1 MRSLAAVIGLL
12 TGLGVL
18 SAQVTVFYQQDFN
31 SGVPT
36 DWSLNTGD
44 LGSAT
49 SDFYN
54 RWVVDGHYPAGSIE
68 TDPFCAN
75 GTLLCWPVTIPA
87 VPNQPAGIVGGP
99 QSNFLYVSYVH
110 NPNYSGCTP
119 PTVNYLGFL
128 AASGSCTPAQHYFA
142 KMNTPATIP
151 PGSNPVKLSFIWI
164 CEGGPQSYGEV
175 YYSTNGTTWN
185 ILTSSRVSST
195 QLRGRNTWQLDTI
208 TLPIT
213 RPANIYIA
221 FRFNNDVTLTA
232 NEPSFGV
239 DAIRIFEEVPV
250 TGPTID
256 ITSITPAQVCAGSSV
271 SVAFSTS
278 GTFNAGNQF
287 TAQLSDAAGSF
298 AAPIAT
304 ATGAG
309 SPITLT
315 VPAGT
320 ATGTYKVRVVSTSP
334 AVISDTVDLQ
344 VVNLSNL
351 TCTATPN
358 PGSPGTPVT
367 LTISGSGLPAGPF
380 NVSLNP
386 GDGSPSQPQ
395 NGVAGLPVSF
405 NHTYASA
412 GSYTAT
418 FTVTH
423 PASGCS
429 QTCQVTVQVS
439 APGSPTITLQP
450 PVPWVCSGDGFTV
463 SFSTTGTFGANNTFS
478 VQLSDAT
485 GSFANPTVIGSGSGS
500 PIACV
505 MPATTP
511 SGNYKIRVVA
521 SDPAGTV
528 SNEQPIS
535 VANLSGLSCSVSP
548 VPVPAGQ
555 TATFTVGGNGL
566 PAGSYNITF
575 TPGNGDPNQNL
586 TNQTLP
592 ATLTHTYNADGQY
605 TAQIQ
610 VVHTPSGCVQTCNVT
625 VFVGQQALTLT
636 ALQPTAVCA
645 GETFTATY
653 QATNITFGTGNLFI
667 LEITDGGG
675 NVVSRCTTTS
685 TAAQGTMSCAVPAS
699 LAGGS
704 YTVRLVSTNPS
715 FQSGTQPLTVL
726 SKPVAD
732 FTPSD
737 TILNLPAENVVIFT
751 NNSTGAV
758 SYTWDFGNGQ
768 TSTQATPDPVFY
780 TTPGTY
786 RVMLIATSAGG
797 CRDTAMAV
805 ITVRAAEELTIPNA
819 FTPNGDGVNDRFVIR
834 YSGAERIEVSLYDR
848 WGNPVWSQAQTALS
862 GTLEWDG
869 TIKGSPAP
877 ESVYTGAVRLKTI
890 TGKEVVKGF
899 TVTLLR

>member
-18 SAQVTVFYQQDFN
+18 SAQNVFYRRDFN
-31 SGVPT
+31 SGVPP

-44 LGSAT
+44 LGST
-49 SDFYN
+49 TTGRYN
-54 RWVVDGHYPAGSIE
+54 EWIVGADYNNPPPTFTVPLCGI
-68 TDPFCAN
+68 FCVPITN
-75 GTLLCWPVTIPA
+75 IPTIPPQPLA
-87 VPNQPAGIVGGP
+87 IQGAPN
-99 QSNFLYVSYVH
+99 SSFLHISYV
-110 NPNYSGCTP
+110 PSYSTTGGCTA
-119 PTVNYLGFL
+119 PTTRTTSFL
-128 AASGSCTPAQHYFA
+128 AADGICNAVQNYFA
-142 KMNTPATIP
+142 RMNTAASIPAGP
-151 PGSNPVKLSFIWI
+151 APVKLSFFWL
-164 CEGGPQSYGEV
+164 CNGNSNGYGEV
-175 YYSTNGTTWN
+175 YYSTNGGNTWN
-185 ILTSSRVSST
+185 ILTSSVTNT
-195 QLRGRNTWQLDTI
+195 QWLVDRSAQWNADTI

-213 RPANIYIA
+213 RPANVLIG
-221 FRFNNDVTLTA
+221 FRFVNNA
-232 NEPSFGV
+232 NADEDPPLAV
-239 DAIRIFEEVPV
+239 DDIAIFEEVPQ

-256 ITSITPAQVCAGSSV
+256 ITSITPAQVCAGSTV
-271 SVAFSTS
+271 SVAFNTS

-298 AAPIAT
+298 AVPIAT

-334 AVISDTVDLQ
+334 AVISGTVDLQ

-450 PVPWVCSGDGFTV
+450 PVPWVCNGDGFTV
-463 SFSTTGTFGANNTFS
+463 SFTTSGTFGANNTFS

-485 GSFANPTVIGSGSGS
+485 GSFANPTVIGSGGGT

-511 SGNYKIRVVA
+511 SGDYRIRVVA

-566 PAGSYNITF
+566 PAGGYNITF

-610 VVHTPSGCVQTCNVT
+610 VVHTPSGCVKTCNVT

-653 QATNITFGTGNLFI
+653 QATNITFDTGNLFI

-685 TAAQGTMSCAVPAS
+685 TAAQGPLSCAVPAS

-704 YTVRLVSTNPS
+704 YTVRLVSTNPP

>member
-12 TGLGVL
+12 TGLAVSL
-18 SAQVTVFYQQDFN
+18 AQVNVFYREDFN

-36 DWSLNTGD
+36 GWSLNTSD
-44 LGSAT
+44 LGCAT
-49 SDFYN
+49 SDLYN
-54 RWVVDGHYPAGSIE
+54 RWVVDGHYPAGSIQGDL
-68 TDPFCAN
+68 TCSAGLVCFPIA
-75 GTLLCWPVTIPA
+75 IPA

-128 AASGSCTPAQHYFA
+128 AANGFCAPAQHYFA

-151 PGSNPVKLSFIWI
+151 AGPNPVKLSFIWI
-164 CEGGPQSYGEV
+164 CQGGPQSYGEV
-175 YYSTNGTTWN
+175 YYSTDGTTWN
-185 ILTSSRVSST
+185 ILTSSRVNST
-195 QLRGRNTWQLDTI
+195 QLQGRNTWQLDTI
-208 TLPIT
+208 TLQIT

-221 FRFNNDVTLTA
+221 FRFNNDVGTPA
-232 NEPSFGV
+232 DEPSFGV
-239 DAIRIFEEVPV
+239 DAIRIFEEVPQ

-256 ITSITPAQVCAGSSV
+256 ITSITPAQVCAGSTV
-271 SVAFSTS
+271 SVAFNTS

-298 AAPIAT
+298 AVPIAT

-334 AVISDTVDLQ
+334 AVISGTVDLQ

-351 TCTATPN
+351 TCTVTPN

-463 SFSTTGTFGANNTFS
+463 SFNTTGTFGPNNTFS

-485 GSFANPTVIGSGSGS
+485 GSFANPTVIGSGGGT
-500 PIACV
+500 PITCV

-511 SGNYKIRVVA
+511 SGNYRIRVVA
-521 SDPAGTV
+521 SNPAGTV

-575 TPGNGDPNQNL
+575 TPGNGDPNQDL

-592 ATLTHTYNADGQY
+592 TTLTHTYNADGQY
-605 TAQIQ
+605 NAQIQ
-610 VVHTPSGCVQTCNVT
+610 VVHTPSRCVKTCNVT

-636 ALQPTAVCA
+636 APQPTAVCA

-653 QATNITFGTGNLFI
+653 QGTNITFGTGNLFI

-685 TAAQGTMSCAVPAS
+685 TAAQGTLSCAVPAS

-704 YTVRLVSTNPS
+704 YTVRLVSTNPP

-758 SYTWDFGNGQ
+758 SYAWDFGNGQ

-786 RVMLIATSAGG
+786 RVMLIATSAEG

-805 ITVRAAEELTIPNA
+805 ITARAAEELIIPNA

>member
-18 SAQVTVFYQQDFN
+18 SAQVNVFYRRDFN
-31 SGVPT
+31 SGVPP
-36 DWSLNTGD
+36 DWSLNTND
-44 LGSAT
+44 LGST
-49 SDFYN
+49 TTGRYN
-54 RWVVDGHYPAGSIE
+54 EWIVGADYNNPPPTFQVPCFG
-68 TDPFCAN
+68 FC
-75 GTLLCWPVTIPA
+75 LDVTNIP
-87 VPNQPAGIVGGP
+87 PIPPQPAAIQGAP
-99 QSNFLYVSYVH
+99 NSAFLHVSYV
-110 NPNYSGCTP
+110 PSYSTTGGCSAPATR
-119 PTVNYLGFL
+119 TTSFL
-128 AASGSCTPAQHYFA
+128 AADGICNAAQKYFA
-142 KMNTPATIP
+142 RMNTAASIPAGP
-151 PGSNPVKLSFIWI
+151 APVKLSFFWV
-164 CEGGPQSYGEV
+164 CNGNSNGYGEV
-175 YYSTNGTTWN
+175 YYSTNGGNTWN
-185 ILTSSRVSST
+185 ILTSSVTNT
-195 QLRGRNTWQLDTI
+195 QWLVDRSAQWNADTI

-213 RPANIYIA
+213 RPANVLIG
-221 FRFNNDVTLTA
+221 FRFVNNA
-232 NEPSFGV
+232 NADEDPPLAV
-239 DAIRIFEEVPV
+239 DDIAIFEEVPQ
-250 TGPTID
+250 TG
-256 ITSITPAQVCAGSSV
+256 
-271 SVAFSTS
+271 
-278 GTFNAGNQF
+278 
-287 TAQLSDAAGSF
+287 
-298 AAPIAT
+298 
-304 ATGAG
+304 
-309 SPITLT
+309 
-315 VPAGT
+315 
-320 ATGTYKVRVVSTSP
+320 
-334 AVISDTVDLQ
+334 
-344 VVNLSNL
+344 
-351 TCTATPN
+351 
-358 PGSPGTPVT
+358 
-367 LTISGSGLPAGPF
+367 
-380 NVSLNP
+380 
-386 GDGSPSQPQ
+386 
-395 NGVAGLPVSF
+395 
-405 NHTYASA
+405 
-412 GSYTAT
+412 
-418 FTVTH
+418 
-423 PASGCS
+423 
-429 QTCQVTVQVS
+429 
-439 APGSPTITLQP
+439 PTITLQP
-450 PVPWVCSGDGFTV
+450 PVSWVCNGDGFTV
-463 SFSTTGTFGANNTFS
+463 SFTTSGTFGANNTFS

-485 GSFANPTVIGSGSGS
+485 GSFANPTVIGSGGGT

-566 PAGSYNITF
+566 PAGSYNISF
-575 TPGNGDPNQNL
+575 TPGNSDPNQNL

-610 VVHTPSGCVQTCNVT
+610 VVHTPSGCVKTCNVT

-636 ALQPTAVCA
+636 AFQPTAVCA

-653 QATNITFGTGNLFI
+653 QGTNITFGTGNLFI

-685 TAAQGTMSCAVPAS
+685 TAAQGTLSCAVPAS

-704 YTVRLVSTNPS
+704 YTVRLVSTNPP

-805 ITVRAAEELTIPNA
+805 ITARAAEELIIPNA
-819 FTPNGDGVNDRFVIR
+819 FTPNGDGVNDRFVIW

>member
-18 SAQVTVFYQQDFN
+18 SAQVNVFYQEDFN

-36 DWSLNTGD
+36 DWSLNTND

-49 SDFYN
+49 TGLYN
-54 RWVVDGHYPAGSIE
+54 AWIVGADYNNPPPTTFEVPATFLGMCVGCF
-68 TDPFCAN
+68 DLMLLGNPFP
-75 GTLLCWPVTIPA
+75 LI
-87 VPNQPAGIVGGP
+87 PNQPATILGAPNSAFLHISYLP
-99 QSNFLYVSYVH
+99 SNSTATTL
-110 NPNYSGCTP
+110 GCVVNP
-119 PTVNYLGFL
+119 PTPTTSFLGPDASCSFFAQSYFARMNT
-128 AASGSCTPAQHYFA
+128 AASIPAGTA
-142 KMNTPATIP
+142 
-151 PGSNPVKLSFIWI
+151 PVKLSFFWL
-164 CEGGPQSYGEV
+164 CQGNANGYGEV
-175 YYSTNGTTWN
+175 YYSINNGATWN
-185 ILTSSRVSST
+185 ILTSSVTNSTRLSGRST
-195 QLRGRNTWQLDTI
+195 QWNADTI

-213 RPANIYIA
+213 RPANVLIG
-221 FRFNNDVTLTA
+221 FRFVNNA
-232 NEPSFGV
+232 NADGDPPLAV
-239 DAIRIFEEVPV
+239 DAIRIFEDVPQ
-250 TGPTID
+250 TG
-256 ITSITPAQVCAGSSV
+256 
-271 SVAFSTS
+271 
-278 GTFNAGNQF
+278 
-287 TAQLSDAAGSF
+287 
-298 AAPIAT
+298 
-304 ATGAG
+304 
-309 SPITLT
+309 
-315 VPAGT
+315 
-320 ATGTYKVRVVSTSP
+320 
-334 AVISDTVDLQ
+334 
-344 VVNLSNL
+344 
-351 TCTATPN
+351 
-358 PGSPGTPVT
+358 
-367 LTISGSGLPAGPF
+367 
-380 NVSLNP
+380 
-386 GDGSPSQPQ
+386 
-395 NGVAGLPVSF
+395 
-405 NHTYASA
+405 
-412 GSYTAT
+412 
-418 FTVTH
+418 
-423 PASGCS
+423 
-429 QTCQVTVQVS
+429 
-439 APGSPTITLQP
+439 PTITLQP

-463 SFSTTGTFGANNTFS
+463 SFNTTGTFGANNTFS

-485 GSFANPTVIGSGSGS
+485 GSFANPTVIGSGGGT

-511 SGNYKIRVVA
+511 SGNYRIRVVA
-521 SDPAGTV
+521 SNPAGTV

-555 TATFTVGGNGL
+555 TTTFTVGGNGL

-605 TAQIQ
+605 TAQIR
-610 VVHTPSGCVQTCNVT
+610 VVHTPSGCVKTCNVT

-653 QATNITFGTGNLFI
+653 QGTNITFGTDNLFI

-685 TAAQGTMSCAVPAS
+685 TAAQGTLSCAVPAS

-704 YTVRLVSTNPS
+704 YTVRLVSTNPP

-732 FTPSD
+732 FTASD

>member
-12 TGLGVL
+12 TGLAVSL
-18 SAQVTVFYQQDFN
+18 AQVNVFYREDFN

-44 LGSAT
+44 LGCAT
-49 SDFYN
+49 SDLYN
-54 RWVVDGHYPAGSIE
+54 RWVVDGHYPAGSIQA
-68 TDPFCAN
+68 DLSCSA
-75 GTLLCWPVTIPA
+75 GILCTPVAIPA

-128 AASGSCTPAQHYFA
+128 AANGFCAPAQHYFA

-151 PGSNPVKLSFIWI
+151 AGSNPVKLSFIWI
-164 CEGGPQSYGEV
+164 CQGGPRSYGEV
-175 YYSTNGTTWN
+175 YYSTDGTTWN
-185 ILTSSRVSST
+185 ILTSSRVNST
-195 QLRGRNTWQLDTI
+195 QLQGRNTWQLDTI

-221 FRFNNDVTLTA
+221 FRFNNDVGTPA
-232 NEPSFGV
+232 DEPSFGV
-239 DAIRIFEEVPV
+239 DAIRIFEEVPQ
-250 TGPTID
+250 TG
-256 ITSITPAQVCAGSSV
+256 
-271 SVAFSTS
+271 
-278 GTFNAGNQF
+278 
-287 TAQLSDAAGSF
+287 
-298 AAPIAT
+298 
-304 ATGAG
+304 
-309 SPITLT
+309 
-315 VPAGT
+315 
-320 ATGTYKVRVVSTSP
+320 
-334 AVISDTVDLQ
+334 
-344 VVNLSNL
+344 
-351 TCTATPN
+351 
-358 PGSPGTPVT
+358 
-367 LTISGSGLPAGPF
+367 
-380 NVSLNP
+380 
-386 GDGSPSQPQ
+386 
-395 NGVAGLPVSF
+395 
-405 NHTYASA
+405 
-412 GSYTAT
+412 
-418 FTVTH
+418 
-423 PASGCS
+423 
-429 QTCQVTVQVS
+429 
-439 APGSPTITLQP
+439 PTITLQP
-450 PVPWVCSGDGFTV
+450 PLPWFCNGDGFTV
-463 SFSTTGTFGANNTFS
+463 SFTTTGTFGPNNTFS

-485 GSFANPTVIGSGSGS
+485 GSFANPTVIGSGGGT
-500 PIACV
+500 PIACL

-521 SDPAGTV
+521 SDPPGTV

-566 PAGSYNITF
+566 PAGSYSITF
-575 TPGNGDPNQNL
+575 TPGNGDPNQDL

-592 ATLTHTYNADGQY
+592 TTLTHTYNADGQY
-605 TAQIQ
+605 NAQIQ
-610 VVHTPSGCVQTCNVT
+610 VVHTPSRCVKTCNVT

-653 QATNITFGTGNLFI
+653 QGTNITFGTGNLFI

-675 NVVSRCTTTS
+675 NVVSRCTTTG
-685 TAAQGTMSCAVPAS
+685 TAAQGTLSCAVPAS

-704 YTVRLVSTNPS
+704 YTVRLVSTNPP

-758 SYTWDFGNGQ
+758 SYAWDFGNGQ

-786 RVMLIATSAGG
+786 RVMLIATSAEG

-805 ITVRAAEELTIPNA
+805 ITARAAEELIIPNA

-862 GTLEWDG
+862 GTIEWDG

-877 ESVYTGAVRLKTI
+877 ESVYSGAVRLKTI
-890 TGKEVVKGF
+890 TGKEFVRGF

>member
-1 MRSLAAVIGLL
+1 MNTAASI
-12 TGLGVL
+12 
-18 SAQVTVFYQQDFN
+18 
-31 SGVPT
+31 
-36 DWSLNTGD
+36 
-44 LGSAT
+44 
-49 SDFYN
+49 
-54 RWVVDGHYPAGSIE
+54 PAG
-68 TDPFCAN
+68 TA
-75 GTLLCWPVTIPA
+75 
-87 VPNQPAGIVGGP
+87 
-99 QSNFLYVSYVH
+99 
-110 NPNYSGCTP
+110 
-119 PTVNYLGFL
+119 
-128 AASGSCTPAQHYFA
+128 
-142 KMNTPATIP
+142 
-151 PGSNPVKLSFIWI
+151 PVKLSFFWV
-164 CEGGPQSYGEV
+164 CNGNSNGYGEV
-175 YYSTNGTTWN
+175 YYSTNGGNTWN
-185 ILTSSRVSST
+185 ILTSSVTNT
-195 QLRGRNTWQLDTI
+195 QRLVDRSAQWNADTI

-213 RPANIYIA
+213 RPANVLIG
-221 FRFNNDVTLTA
+221 FRFVNNAGADEDPPLA
-232 NEPSFGV
+232 V
-239 DAIRIFEEVPV
+239 DEIAIFEEVPQ
-250 TGPTID
+250 TG
-256 ITSITPAQVCAGSSV
+256 
-271 SVAFSTS
+271 
-278 GTFNAGNQF
+278 
-287 TAQLSDAAGSF
+287 
-298 AAPIAT
+298 
-304 ATGAG
+304 
-309 SPITLT
+309 
-315 VPAGT
+315 
-320 ATGTYKVRVVSTSP
+320 
-334 AVISDTVDLQ
+334 
-344 VVNLSNL
+344 
-351 TCTATPN
+351 
-358 PGSPGTPVT
+358 
-367 LTISGSGLPAGPF
+367 
-380 NVSLNP
+380 
-386 GDGSPSQPQ
+386 
-395 NGVAGLPVSF
+395 
-405 NHTYASA
+405 
-412 GSYTAT
+412 
-418 FTVTH
+418 
-423 PASGCS
+423 
-429 QTCQVTVQVS
+429 
-439 APGSPTITLQP
+439 PTITLQP
-450 PVPWVCSGDGFTV
+450 PVSWVCNGDGFTV
-463 SFSTTGTFGANNTFS
+463 SFTTSGTFGANNTFS

-485 GSFANPTVIGSGSGS
+485 GSFANPTVIGSGGGT

-610 VVHTPSGCVQTCNVT
+610 VVHTPSGCVKTCNVT

-653 QATNITFGTGNLFI
+653 QGTNITFGTGNLFI

-685 TAAQGTMSCAVPAS
+685 TAAQGTLSCAVPAS

-704 YTVRLVSTNPS
+704 YTVRLVSTNPP

-726 SKPVAD
+726 SKPVAA

-805 ITVRAAEELTIPNA
+805 ITARAAEELIIPNA

>member
-18 SAQVTVFYQQDFN
+18 SAQFYQQDFN

-36 DWSLNTGD
+36 DWSLNTND
-44 LGSAT
+44 LGST
-49 SDFYN
+49 TTGLYN
-54 RWVVDGHYPAGSIE
+54 EWIVGADYNNPPPTFTVPLCGI
-68 TDPFCAN
+68 FCAPITN
-75 GTLLCWPVTIPA
+75 IP
-87 VPNQPAGIVGGP
+87 PIPPQPAAIQGAP
-99 QSNFLYVSYVH
+99 NSAFLHVSYV
-110 NPNYSGCTP
+110 PSYSTTGGCSAPATR
-119 PTVNYLGFL
+119 TTSFL
-128 AASGSCTPAQHYFA
+128 AADGICNAAQSYFA
-142 KMNTPATIP
+142 RMNTAASIP
-151 PGSNPVKLSFIWI
+151 LGTAPVKLSFFWV
-164 CEGGPQSYGEV
+164 CNGNSNGYGEV
-175 YYSTNGTTWN
+175 YYSTNGGNTWN
-185 ILTSSRVSST
+185 ILTSSVTNT
-195 QLRGRNTWQLDTI
+195 QRLVDRSAQWNADTI

-213 RPANIYIA
+213 RPANVLIG
-221 FRFNNDVTLTA
+221 FRFVNNA
-232 NEPSFGV
+232 NADEDPPLAV
-239 DAIRIFEEVPV
+239 DDIAIFEEVPQ
-250 TGPTID
+250 TG
-256 ITSITPAQVCAGSSV
+256 
-271 SVAFSTS
+271 
-278 GTFNAGNQF
+278 
-287 TAQLSDAAGSF
+287 
-298 AAPIAT
+298 
-304 ATGAG
+304 
-309 SPITLT
+309 
-315 VPAGT
+315 
-320 ATGTYKVRVVSTSP
+320 
-334 AVISDTVDLQ
+334 
-344 VVNLSNL
+344 
-351 TCTATPN
+351 
-358 PGSPGTPVT
+358 
-367 LTISGSGLPAGPF
+367 
-380 NVSLNP
+380 
-386 GDGSPSQPQ
+386 
-395 NGVAGLPVSF
+395 
-405 NHTYASA
+405 
-412 GSYTAT
+412 
-418 FTVTH
+418 
-423 PASGCS
+423 
-429 QTCQVTVQVS
+429 
-439 APGSPTITLQP
+439 PTITLQP
-450 PVPWVCSGDGFTV
+450 PVSWVCNGDGFTV
-463 SFSTTGTFGANNTFS
+463 SFTTSGTFGANNTFS

-485 GSFANPTVIGSGSGS
+485 GSFANPTVIGSGGGT

-575 TPGNGDPNQNL
+575 TPGNSDPNQNL

-610 VVHTPSGCVQTCNVT
+610 VVHTPSGCVKTCNVT

-653 QATNITFGTGNLFI
+653 QGTNITFGTGNLFI

-685 TAAQGTMSCAVPAS
+685 TAAQGTLSCAVPAS

-704 YTVRLVSTNPS
+704 YTVRLVSTNPP
-715 FQSGTQPLTVL
+715 FQSGTQPFTVL
-726 SKPVAD
+726 SKPVAA

-805 ITVRAAEELTIPNA
+805 ITARAAEELIIPNA
-819 FTPNGDGVNDRFVIR
+819 FTPNGDGVNDRFVIW

>member
-18 SAQVTVFYQQDFN
+18 SAQVNVFYRRDFN
-31 SGVPT
+31 SGVPP

-44 LGSAT
+44 LGST
-49 SDFYN
+49 TTGLYN
-54 RWVVDGHYPAGSIE
+54 EWIVGADYNNPPPSFEVPIGLPPFIPCGSSCLPI
-68 TDPFCAN
+68 
-75 GTLLCWPVTIPA
+75 TINSNAIIP
-87 VPNQPAGIVGGP
+87 PQPAAIQGAP
-99 QSNFLYVSYVH
+99 NSAFLHVSYIPS
-110 NPNYSGCTP
+110 NSTAGGCTAP
-119 PTVNYLGFL
+119 ATRTTSFL
-128 AASGSCTPAQHYFA
+128 AADGFCYSAQRYFA
-142 KMNTPATIP
+142 RMNTAVSIPAGTA
-151 PGSNPVKLSFIWI
+151 PVKLSFFWV
-164 CEGGPQSYGEV
+164 CNGNSNGYGEV
-175 YYSTNGTTWN
+175 YYSTNGGNTWN
-185 ILTSSRVSST
+185 ILTSSVTNT
-195 QLRGRNTWQLDTI
+195 QRLVDRSAQWNADTI

-213 RPANIYIA
+213 RPANVLIG
-221 FRFNNDVTLTA
+221 FRFVNNA
-232 NEPSFGV
+232 NADEDPPLAV
-239 DAIRIFEEVPV
+239 DDIAIFEEVPQ

-256 ITSITPAQVCAGSSV
+256 ITSITPAQVCAGSTV

-287 TAQLSDAAGSF
+287 EAQLSDASGSF
-298 AAPIAT
+298 AVPIAT
-304 ATGAG
+304 ARGAG

-334 AVISDTVDLQ
+334 AVISNTVDLQ

-380 NVSLNP
+380 DVSLNP
-386 GDGSPSQPQ
+386 GDGSPSQTQ
-395 NGVAGLPVSF
+395 NGVAGLPVNF

-429 QTCQVTVQVS
+429 QTCPVTVQVA

-450 PVPWVCSGDGFTV
+450 PVPWVCNGDGFTV
-463 SFSTTGTFGANNTFS
+463 SFTTSGTFGANNTFS

-485 GSFANPTVIGSGSGS
+485 GSFANPTVIGSGNGT

-505 MPATTP
+505 IPATTP
-511 SGNYKIRVVA
+511 SGDYKIRVVA
-521 SDPAGTV
+521 SDPAGIV

-575 TPGNGDPNQNL
+575 TPGNGDPNQDL
-586 TNQTLP
+586 TDQTLP
-592 ATLTHTYNADGQY
+592 ATLTYTYNADGQY

-610 VVHTPSGCVQTCNVT
+610 VVHTPSNCVKTCDVT

-636 ALQPTAVCA
+636 ALQPTAACA

-653 QATNITFGTGNLFI
+653 QGTNITFDTGNLFI

-675 NVVSRCTTTS
+675 NVVSRCTTSS
-685 TAAQGTMSCAVPAS
+685 TAEQGTLSCAVPAS

-704 YTVRLVSTNPS
+704 YTVRLVSTNPP

-726 SKPVAD
+726 SKPWRPLRPP
-732 FTPSD
+732 TP
-737 TILNLPAENVVIFT
+737 F
-751 NNSTGAV
+751 ST
-758 SYTWDFGNGQ
+758 S
-768 TSTQATPDPVFY
+768 
-780 TTPGTY
+780 
-786 RVMLIATSAGG
+786 
-797 CRDTAMAV
+797 
-805 ITVRAAEELTIPNA
+805 
-819 FTPNGDGVNDRFVIR
+819 
-834 YSGAERIEVSLYDR
+834 
-848 WGNPVWSQAQTALS
+848 
-862 GTLEWDG
+862 
-869 TIKGSPAP
+869 
-877 ESVYTGAVRLKTI
+877 
-890 TGKEVVKGF
+890 
-899 TVTLLR
+899 LLRMW

>member
-12 TGLGVL
+12 TGLAVL
-18 SAQVTVFYQQDFN
+18 SAQVNVFYQEDFN

-36 DWSLNTGD
+36 GWSLNTSD
-44 LGSAT
+44 LGCAT
-49 SDFYN
+49 SDLYN
-54 RWVVDGHYPAGSIE
+54 RWVVDGHYPAGSIQGDL
-68 TDPFCAN
+68 TCSAGLVCFPIA
-75 GTLLCWPVTIPA
+75 IPA

-128 AASGSCTPAQHYFA
+128 AANGFCAPAQHYFA

-151 PGSNPVKLSFIWI
+151 AGPNPVKLSFIWI
-164 CEGGPQSYGEV
+164 CQGGPQSYGEV
-175 YYSTNGTTWN
+175 YYSTDGTTWN
-185 ILTSSRVSST
+185 ILTSSRVNST
-195 QLRGRNTWQLDTI
+195 QLQGRNTWQLDTI
-208 TLPIT
+208 TLQIT

-221 FRFNNDVTLTA
+221 FRFNNDVGTPA
-232 NEPSFGV
+232 DEPSFGV
-239 DAIRIFEEVPV
+239 DAIRIFEEVPQ
-250 TGPTID
+250 TG
-256 ITSITPAQVCAGSSV
+256 
-271 SVAFSTS
+271 
-278 GTFNAGNQF
+278 
-287 TAQLSDAAGSF
+287 
-298 AAPIAT
+298 
-304 ATGAG
+304 
-309 SPITLT
+309 
-315 VPAGT
+315 
-320 ATGTYKVRVVSTSP
+320 
-334 AVISDTVDLQ
+334 
-344 VVNLSNL
+344 
-351 TCTATPN
+351 
-358 PGSPGTPVT
+358 
-367 LTISGSGLPAGPF
+367 
-380 NVSLNP
+380 
-386 GDGSPSQPQ
+386 
-395 NGVAGLPVSF
+395 
-405 NHTYASA
+405 
-412 GSYTAT
+412 
-418 FTVTH
+418 
-423 PASGCS
+423 
-429 QTCQVTVQVS
+429 
-439 APGSPTITLQP
+439 PTITLQP
-450 PVPWVCSGDGFTV
+450 PVPWVCNGDGFTV
-463 SFSTTGTFGANNTFS
+463 SFTTTGTFGANNTFS

-485 GSFANPTVIGSGSGS
+485 GSFANPTVIGSGSGT

-521 SDPAGTV
+521 SDPAGIV

-610 VVHTPSGCVQTCNVT
+610 VVHTPSGCVKTCNVT

-636 ALQPTAVCA
+636 APQPTAVCA

-653 QATNITFGTGNLFI
+653 QGTNITFGTGNLFI

-685 TAAQGTMSCAVPAS
+685 TAAQGTLSCAVPAS

-704 YTVRLVSTNPS
+704 YTVRLVSTNPP

-726 SKPVAD
+726 PKPVAA

-805 ITVRAAEELTIPNA
+805 ITARAAEELTIPNA

>member
-49 SDFYN
+49 SDLYN

-68 TDPFCAN
+68 VDICSGGFFCIP
-75 GTLLCWPVTIPA
+75 TSIPA

-119 PTVNYLGFL
+119 PTANYLAFL
-128 AASGSCTPAQHYFA
+128 AADGSCTPAQHYFA

-151 PGSNPVKLSFIWI
+151 AGSNPVKLSFIWI

-213 RPANIYIA
+213 RPANVYIA
-221 FRFNNDVTLTA
+221 FRFNNDVVTTA
-232 NEPSFGV
+232 QDPSFGV

-256 ITSITPAQVCAGSSV
+256 ITSITPAQVCAGSTV
-271 SVAFSTS
+271 SVAFNTS

-653 QATNITFGTGNLFI
+653 QGTNITFGTGNLFI

-685 TAAQGTMSCAVPAS
+685 TAAQGTLSCAVPAS
-699 LAGGS
+699 LGGSS
-704 YTVRLVSTNPS
+704 YTVRLVSTNPP

-805 ITVRAAEELTIPNA
+805 ITARAAEELTILNA

-890 TGKEVVKGF
+890 TGKDVVKGF